1 MMATLLLIST
11 LWLAF
16 FMVLLPRFGLWIK
29 GQKNHFEKGLLQRL
43 EGFHIFIDA
52 KSIRWVF
59 ALAAGV
65 AFLVAV
71 FVLQSPWLAPVL
83 FLGLLLGVLMVTRYR
98 LIRRYRAI
106 RYQLPTVIE
115 LLATSLRAGLSI
127 RAALTQLV
135 KQSARPISQEL
146 AMLDRMQR
154 IGLPI
159 ERALSEWSSRL
170 PVSELQLLT
179 FTISVSAASGGGL
192 SEALD
197 RLAASFR
204 QRLVLEEKVDALT
217 AQGRMQAWVMVALP
231 IALAVVLTAMD
242 PDAMKNLW
250 TTPSGHMVLGT
261 VVVLEVLGL
270 LWIRRLVRFRD

>member
-1 MMATLLLIST
+1 MTTLLLISA

-16 FMVLLPRFGLWIK
+16 FVVLLPRLGQWIG
-29 GQKNHFEKGLLQRL
+29 GQKDRFERGLLQRL

-52 KSIRWVF
+52 KSIHWVF
-59 ALAAGV
+59 GLAAGV
-65 AFLVAV
+65 ALVIAQL
-71 FVLQSPWLAPVL
+71 VLQSAWLAPVL
-83 FLGLLLGVLMVTRYR
+83 FLGLLLGVLVVTRYR
-98 LIRRYRAI
+98 LTRRYRAI

-159 ERALSEWSSRL
+159 ERALSEWSNRL

-231 IALAVVLTAMD
+231 IGLALVLTAMD
-242 PDAMKNLW
+242 PDSMNSLW
-250 TTPSGHMVLGT
+250 TTASGHMVLGT
-261 VVVLEVLGL
+261 VLVLEVLGL
-270 LWIRRLVRFRD
+270 LWIRRLVRFQD

>member
-1 MMATLLLIST
+1 MTVLLLISV

-16 FMVLLPRFGLWIK
+16 FVVLIPRLGQWVS
-29 GQKNHFEKGLLQRL
+29 GQKDRFEQGLLQRL

-52 KSIRWVF
+52 RSIRWVF
-59 ALAAGV
+59 LLAAAV
-65 AFLVAV
+65 ALIVSVLF
-71 FVLQSPWLAPVL
+71 LQSAWLAPLV
-83 FLGLLLGVLMVTRYR
+83 FLGVLLSVLMVTRYR
-98 LIRRYRAI
+98 LTRRYRAM

-135 KQSARPISQEL
+135 KQSVRPIAQEL

-154 IGLPI
+154 IGLPLD
-159 ERALSEWSSRL
+159 RALLEWSNRL
-170 PVSELQLLT
+170 PVPELRLLT

-204 QRLVLEEKVDALT
+204 QRLMLEEKVDALT

-231 IALAVVLTAMD
+231 VALAVVLTAMD
-242 PDAMKNLW
+242 PDSMKSLW
-250 TTPSGHMVLGT
+250 TSAAGHMVLGA
-261 VVVLEVLGL
+261 VIVLEVLGL
-270 LWIRRLVRFRD
+270 LWIRRLVRFQD

>member
-1 MMATLLLIST
+1 MASVVLISL
-11 LWLAF
+11 LW
-16 FMVLLPRFGLWIK
+16 MSVVIVLLPKIVVWIA
-29 GQKNHFEKGLLQRL
+29 GQKGRFETRLLERL
-43 EGFHIFIDA
+43 EDFHIFIDA
-52 KSIRWVF
+52 RSVRWVF
-59 ALAAGV
+59 AFAGGLALGSAW
-65 AFLVAV
+65 
-71 FVLQSPWLAPVL
+71 FVLRSPWLAPVI
-83 FLGLLLGVLMVTRYR
+83 FLGLLTGMFLLIRCRLG
-98 LIRRYRAI
+98 RRYRAI

-154 IGLPI
+154 IGLPL
-159 ERALSEWSSRL
+159 ERALADWAARL

-192 SEALD
+192 SESLD

-231 IALAVVLTAMD
+231 LALALVLTAMD
-242 PDAMKNLW
+242 PESMTSLW
-250 TTPSGHMVLGT
+250 TTSSGHLVLGLVT
-261 VVVLEVLGL
+261 TLEVLGL
-270 LWIRRLVRFRD
+270 IWIRRLVRFQD

>member
-1 MMATLLLIST
+1 MTVLLLISV

-16 FMVLLPRFGLWIK
+16 FVVLIPRLGQWVT
-29 GQKNHFEKGLLQRL
+29 GQKDRFEQGLLQRL

-52 KSIRWVF
+52 RSIRWVF
-59 ALAAGV
+59 LLAAAV
-65 AFLVAV
+65 ALIVSVLF
-71 FVLQSPWLAPVL
+71 LQSAWLAPLV
-83 FLGLLLGVLMVTRYR
+83 FLGVLLSVLMVTRYR
-98 LIRRYRAI
+98 LTRRYRAM

-135 KQSARPISQEL
+135 KQSVRPIAQEL

-154 IGLPI
+154 IGLPLD
-159 ERALSEWSSRL
+159 RALLEWSNRL
-170 PVSELQLLT
+170 PVPELRLLT

-204 QRLVLEEKVDALT
+204 QRLMLEEKVDALT

-231 IALAVVLTAMD
+231 VALAVVLTAMD
-242 PDAMKNLW
+242 PDSMKSLW
-250 TTPSGHMVLGT
+250 TSAAGHMVLGA
-261 VVVLEVLGL
+261 VIVLEVLGL
-270 LWIRRLVRFRD
+270 LWIRRLVRFQD